1 MGMNFK
7 KTLHIPKSLNPDAG
21 TEQTEWKKL
30 KNTGKKKNLKLN
42 ELH

>member
-1 MGMNFK
+1 MGMKFK
-7 KTLHIPKSLNPDAG
+7 KTLHIPKSLSPDAG

-30 KNTGKKKNLKLN
+30 KNTEKKTLKLN